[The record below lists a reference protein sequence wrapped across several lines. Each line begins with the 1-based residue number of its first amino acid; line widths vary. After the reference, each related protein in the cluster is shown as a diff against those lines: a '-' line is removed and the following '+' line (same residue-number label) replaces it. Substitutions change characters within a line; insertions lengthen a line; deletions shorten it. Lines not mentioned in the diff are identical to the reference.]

1 MTRPVLIGKFHYGQP
16 WLLDTVK
23 KERSMDSIEE
33 FEMLRNN
40 GLAEEE
46 ISRLRRLRRDY
57 KTRTRQRT
65 LAELRRLE
73 FARWLV
79 TSGRLTEQI
88 A

>member
-1 MTRPVLIGKFHYGQP
+1 
-16 WLLDTVK
+16 
-23 KERSMDSIEE
+23 MDSIEE
-33 FEMLRNN
+33 LDMLRNN

-46 ISRLRRLRRDY
+46 ISRLWKLRRDY
-57 KTRTRQRT
+57 KTRTSQRT

-79 TSGRLTEQI
+79 TSGRLTEQV

>member
-1 MTRPVLIGKFHYGQP
+1 
-16 WLLDTVK
+16 
-23 KERSMDSIEE
+23 MDSIEE
-33 FEMLRNN
+33 LEMLRNN

-46 ISRLRRLRRDY
+46 ISRLRKLRRDY
-57 KTRTRQRT
+57 KTRTRQRI

-79 TSGRLTEQI
+79 TSGRLTEHI

>member
-1 MTRPVLIGKFHYGQP
+1 M
-16 WLLDTVK
+16 
-23 KERSMDSIEE
+23 ESIEE
-33 FEMLRNN
+33 LEMLRNN

-46 ISRLRRLRRDY
+46 ISRLRELRRDHEA
-57 KTRTRQRT
+57 RTRYQDIV
-65 LAELRRLE
+65 ELRRLE

>member
-1 MTRPVLIGKFHYGQP
+1 MESL
-16 WLLDTVK
+16 
-23 KERSMDSIEE
+23 EE
-33 FEMLRNN
+33 LEILRNN

-46 ISRLRRLRRDY
+46 ISRLRELRRNY
-57 KTRTRQRT
+57 EARTRYQDI
-65 LAELRRLE
+65 AELRRLE